1 MKNDYKKNDFYI
13 KKDENGNKY
22 YFMRIYGTYIEV
34 PHEVFNVCYASY
46 KTQLRDIQKDINYK
60 LKSLDNE
67 FNNNVRYVDMVVDE
81 VDHYEQ
87 IKINDEV
94 AVILHII
101 KSLPEDEKDLI
112 TNLLLK
118 EKTERELSRELDV
131 PYSTIHKRKN
141 NIIKKIKKQLKR

>member
-1 MKNDYKKNDFYI
+1 MKNDYKKKDFYV
-13 KKDENGNKY
+13 KKDGDGNVY
-22 YFMRIYGTYIEV
+22 YFMKINGTYIEV
-34 PHEVFNVCYASY
+34 AHEVFNVFYVSY
-46 KTQLRDIQKDINYK
+46 KKQLRDIQKDINYK
-60 LKSLDNE
+60 LMSLDNKL
-67 FNNNVRYVDMVVDE
+67 NDNMKYVDMIVDE

-94 AVILHII
+94 DLILHII
-101 KSLPEDEKDLI
+101 DSLPEDEKNLI

-141 NIIKKIKKQLKR
+141 KIKKKIK

>member
-1 MKNDYKKNDFYI
+1 MKNDYKKKDFYV
-13 KKDENGNKY
+13 KKDGDGNVY
-22 YFMRIYGTYIEV
+22 YFMKINGTYLEV

-46 KTQLRDIQKDINYK
+46 KKQLRDIQKDIQYK
-60 LKSLDNE
+60 LMSLDKELNDS
-67 FNNNVRYVDMVVDE
+67 VRYVDMVVDE

-131 PYSTIHKRKN
+131 PYSTIHKKKN
-141 NIIKKIKKQLKR
+141 NMIIMA